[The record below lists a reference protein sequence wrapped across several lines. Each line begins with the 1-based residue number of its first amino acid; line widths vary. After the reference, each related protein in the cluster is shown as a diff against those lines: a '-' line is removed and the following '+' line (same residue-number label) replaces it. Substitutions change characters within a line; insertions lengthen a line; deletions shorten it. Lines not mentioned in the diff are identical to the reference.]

1 MFKGCYFPRFYI
13 LIWLSFWEM
22 ETKNFNSDPCF
33 FNLVKLGTISPAAH
47 FVNCVHV
54 GRSHA
59 IASVIRVVSKFLLE
73 NAS

>member
-1 MFKGCYFPRFYI
+1 
-13 LIWLSFWEM
+13 M

-47 FVNCVHV
+47 FVNGVHV